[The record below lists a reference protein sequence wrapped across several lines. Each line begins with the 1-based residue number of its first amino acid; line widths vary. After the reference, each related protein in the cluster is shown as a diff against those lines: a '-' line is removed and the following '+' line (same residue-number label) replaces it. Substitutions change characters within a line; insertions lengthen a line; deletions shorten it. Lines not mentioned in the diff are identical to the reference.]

1 MNTEFAFRLLLGAL
15 SLAGCG
21 LFFIFFLLFGD
32 ERDVDPIYRSGHSSQ
47 KECEQRLDVA

>member
-32 ERDVDPIYRSGHSSQ
+32 ERDVDPIYRSETSAAS
-47 KECEQRLDVA
+47 ECEQRLDVA

>member
-21 LFFIFFLLFGD
+21 LFFVFFLLFGD
-32 ERDVDPIYRSGHSSQ
+32 EREVDPIYRSETSAPS
-47 KECEQRLDVA
+47 ECDQRLDVA

>member
-32 ERDVDPIYRSGHSSQ
+32 ERDVDPIYRSETNAAS
-47 KECEQRLDVA
+47 ECEQRLDVA

>member
-1 MNTEFAFRLLLGAL
+1 MNAEFAFRLLLGAL

-32 ERDVDPIYRSGHSSQ
+32 ERDVDPIYRSETSASN
-47 KECEQRLDVA
+47 ECEQRLDVA

>member
-1 MNTEFAFRLLLGAL
+1 MNADFAFRLLLGAL

-32 ERDVDPIYRSGHSSQ
+32 EREVDPIYRSETSAPAD
-47 KECEQRLDVA
+47 CERHLDVA